1 MNAQELPLQHP
12 ILIHIPREIL
22 EKEQSANRIQIKTYT
37 KSEIL
42 HFDGDPCIDLELI
55 IEGKVVIDRIDEV
68 GNLMTV
74 ASFIKNDI
82 LGGNLLFSKN
92 PYYPMTVTASQK
104 TILLSLRKEL
114 IFELCSQF
122 PAFLADFL
130 ALISDHATFLSD
142 KIKHFLNRTIREV
155 LLTYLRHEY
164 QIQKKQTLQLR
175 ITKKA
180 LAEQMG
186 IARTSLSRELAKM
199 KEDGL
204 IDYDNK
210 TIFLLNPEPFTSS
223 SSIKG

>member
-1 MNAQELPLQHP
+1 MNTQESTLQHP
-12 ILIHIPREIL
+12 ILDHIPKEIVL
-22 EKEQSANRIQIKTYT
+22 KERQRNRIQLKTYAKT
-37 KSEIL
+37 EIL
-42 HFDGDPCIDLELI
+42 HFDGDFCNDLELI
-55 IEGKVVIDRIDEV
+55 VDGTVVIDRIDEV

-74 ASFIKNDI
+74 ASFMKNDI

-104 TILLSLRKEL
+104 TIILSIQKEL

-122 PAFLADFL
+122 PDFLADFL

-142 KIKHFLNRTIREV
+142 KIKHFLNRTIRDV

-164 QIQKKQTLQLR
+164 HIQKNQTLYLR
-175 ITKKA
+175 ISKKA

-186 IARTSLSRELAKM
+186 IARTSLSRELSKM

-204 IDYDNK
+204 IDYTNK
-210 TIFLLNPEPFTSS
+210 TIFLINPELFH
-223 SSIKG
+223 